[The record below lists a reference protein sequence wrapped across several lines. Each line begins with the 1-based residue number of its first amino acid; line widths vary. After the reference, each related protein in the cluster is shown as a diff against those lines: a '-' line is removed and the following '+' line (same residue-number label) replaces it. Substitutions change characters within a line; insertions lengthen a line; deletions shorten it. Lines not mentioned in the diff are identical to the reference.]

1 MSPGVFFA
9 VSYVAFLTWF
19 LFVTSIISVLAHEK
33 KERGGEN
40 DKAPEDGL
48 SFGASVTIGYSNICS
63 LIY

>member
-33 KERGGEN
+33 KERGE
-40 DKAPEDGL
+40 KMTKRRKTECPSAL
-48 SFGASVTIGYSNICS
+48 
-63 LIY
+63 LLQ

>member
-1 MSPGVFFA
+1 MFGIETLKP
-9 VSYVAFLTWF
+9 LTF
-19 LFVTSIISVLAHEK
+19 KARIPVTSIISVLAHEK